1 MLLLSDIP
9 KYWIEDDGTMILDES
24 HRWRSADTIAWLR
37 TRGLHSVPNSIKAL
51 EILCTMDPEAKLLTT
66 LQSLPRPLGGLSS
79 MLVVGHPM
87 IRHPAYE
94 FAADVP

>member
-1 MLLLSDIP
+1 MELCAWMNLIDGDQRTQLHGFVHVVSILYRTLLIRP
-9 KYWIEDDGTMILDES
+9 I
-24 HRWRSADTIAWLR
+24 
-37 TRGLHSVPNSIKAL
+37 L

-79 MLVVGHPM
+79 MLAVGHPM
-87 IRHPAYE
+87 IRHPAKE